1 MQSLSRPQQQGTPPV
16 VPTTQAAEGAASQM
30 PASTAPQA
38 TNQVDRDKICLWIVE
53 LASSS
58 TRENALSE
66 LRFVISITAGPFI
79 SFSV

>member
-16 VPTTQAAEGAASQM
+16 VATSQAAEVSSAQL
-30 PASTAPQA
+30 PVSTAAQGS
-38 TNQVDRDKICLWIVE
+38 NQIDKDKICQWIVE

-66 LRFVISITAGPFI
+66 LR
-79 SFSV
+79 